1 MIFGASG
8 QDGSYMADYV
18 VNNTDY
24 NVILPLRRQANPN
37 DGNYKHLIGNPR
49 VKIKSADLNDFI
61 SISGLVKKYNPDYLI
76 NFAAQSHVHESWNTP
91 VNTFVTNAVGTLYC
105 LEAIRLYAPNCRFYH
120 AGSSEMW
127 GDVLETPQNENTEF
141 RPRSVYGASKAA
153 AHYLTKV
160 YRESYNLYAISG
172 ILLNHESE
180 RRGKNFVTR
189 KITLKAAEIT
199 NKIKK
204 GESFEPLE
212 LGNVDAKR
220 DWSHAEDFVDGI
232 WKMLNQEIYNEDELW
247 QRSVKWHKYCD
258 KGKFIIGSMG
268 LSSLTDEQRNNYN
281 KNIGDEYHKFL
292 SQNIKEYVLS
302 SNETHTVR
310 EFVELA
316 FEESGLNNLIWN
328 GEGIEE
334 ELWYQD
340 NNKNPYVI
348 VKINPQFYRPAD
360 VELLLGDS
368 TAIRKDLGWAPKNS
382 FKDLVSR
389 MVQNDLTFY
398 NK

>member
-1 MIFGASG
+1 MKQVIIFGASG

-18 VNNTDY
+18 IKNTDY

-37 DGNYKHLIGNPR
+37 DGNYKHLIGNQR
-49 VKIKSADLNDFI
+49 VKIESADLNDFI

-91 VNTFVTNAVGTLYC
+91 VNTFVTNAVGTLHC

-127 GDVLETPQNENTEF
+127 GDVLESPQNEDTEF

-189 KITLKAAEIT
+189 KITLKVAEIA

-204 GESFEPLE
+204 GEPFEPLE
-212 LGNVDAKR
+212 LGNLDAKR

-232 WKMLNQEIYNEDELW
+232 WRMLNQELFAPLDLFYNNEKEE
-247 QRSVKWHKYCD
+247 K
-258 KGKFIIGSMG
+258 
-268 LSSLTDEQRNNYN
+268 
-281 KNIGDEYHKFL
+281 EYYSK
-292 SQNIKEYVLS
+292 NIKEYVLS

-316 FEESGLNNLIWN
+316 FQEAGIDGYWFNISGAPVDEAYLLSQP
-328 GEGIEE
+328 GIVTYPIVTK
-334 ELWYQD
+334 L
-340 NNKNPYVI
+340 

-368 TAIRKDLGWAPKNS
+368 SAIRNDLGWAPKNS
-382 FKDLVSR
+382 FQDLVKR
-389 MVQNDLTFY
+389 MVKNDLTFY